1 MPSALVS
8 IIIPVYN
15 VSNFIRESLESAL
28 NQTYKNIEYIL
39 VNDCTPDNSMEI
51 INQMISS
58 PQHANR
64 NVRILNL
71 PENGGLSNARNEG
84 LRIAT
89 GEYIYFMDSDDI
101 ISANCIESHVKAIET
116 FSVDFTDGNV
126 KMVGINHNNFKPYT
140 EYNRI
145 LDDDVLTS
153 YFNGLHIC
161 GWNKLIR
168 KNLLLSNKIFFKK
181 GMLYEDMLWVYQLCS
196 IAKSYVTVPEITY
209 YYLIR
214 PGSITTK
221 NNDKAHALK
230 QFNSFIELLNH
241 MSDEFSQTNNRKLT
255 PLQEKWIGKTL
266 LIIKSR
272 LLSAPLSL
280 NEKRKVY
287 NNLQSFSGNTKGLL
301 YLINKPSYPLFALL
315 TKVPNSIFRKLRK

>member
-89 GEYIYFMDSDDI
+89 GEYIYFMI
-101 ISANCIESHVKAIET
+101 QMI
-116 FSVDFTDGNV
+116 
-126 KMVGINHNNFKPYT
+126 
-140 EYNRI
+140 
-145 LDDDVLTS
+145 
-153 YFNGLHIC
+153 
-161 GWNKLIR
+161 
-168 KNLLLSNKIFFKK
+168 
-181 GMLYEDMLWVYQLCS
+181 
-196 IAKSYVTVPEITY
+196 
-209 YYLIR
+209 
-214 PGSITTK
+214 
-221 NNDKAHALK
+221 
-230 QFNSFIELLNH
+230 
-241 MSDEFSQTNNRKLT
+241 
-255 PLQEKWIGKTL
+255 
-266 LIIKSR
+266 
-272 LLSAPLSL
+272 
-280 NEKRKVY
+280 
-287 NNLQSFSGNTKGLL
+287 
-301 YLINKPSYPLFALL
+301 
-315 TKVPNSIFRKLRK
+315 